1 MPASEQIPRIRID
14 PDGLDFE
21 TLRKEAIGKVQ
32 DLSGDLW
39 TDYNLH
45 DPGVTILEQLCYG
58 LTDLSYRSGFTVPDY
73 LTGAKGTI
81 DYQQQAL
88 YSPEEILPSAA
99 VTGIDYQKILY
110 DAIPEIDYV
119 WLEPSATEENALANG
134 LYTVFVKLDD
144 ELVQSRADSPKQ
156 DESLSELSGKLERIN
171 IASEHVRS
179 LLDQLGHQLDTDYE
193 NLKRGRDFA
202 ADIDLPLPASEQ
214 LADQIGDILHQLDA
228 SLSSVDDIWS
238 KIGSIWSVLMDSS
251 LSTDLSTRLN
261 EVLFKL
267 DAVFHYA
274 KLNDAL
280 KNILA
285 AIESNPDDWIAN
297 GGELLEK
304 LVIPL
309 SRFGSVLS
317 RLDKILTGIGDGL
330 FSEINTPDH
339 SAGELDEKAVI
350 QKIRSVF
357 AAHRNLCEDI
367 HRVEIIHTVPYFLA
381 GEIEIQP
388 AHNSAKIYAEIFLQ
402 CAHYISSGIQIDRYE
417 SVLSQTGNYEQV
429 FFGPLTKHG
438 FISDRCFEGAE
449 EILSVVDLISLISQI
464 DGVSKVHDLYLID
477 QENKKYTSIAYD
489 SSRYVFPD
497 LCFPKSGKPK
507 QLLRLVLPQDVSR
520 KNHDGKATGFTPYE
534 NAQDEALLEETRLEL
549 KKLIFAYHAFRN
561 NRPSFAH
568 LIPLPRG
575 ERRVSSDYYSIQNHF
590 PAVYGINR
598 YGIPQSESPSVKA
611 KAKQLKAYLF
621 PYEQLMA
628 DYLQHLQEMPRLF
641 SLDSGLQQSYFSQFL
656 DDRNIPGIESL
667 YADGNQH
674 SRTTL
679 SKILARYDRF
689 TERRNRVLD
698 TVLAMYGEQYPQR
711 SLQEF
716 DCYRRADQAKWVIEN
731 KINYLKCIR
740 EITRDRAKGFNY
752 LKPVLHTHHGELE
765 ENLAGAHKRISILL
779 GLQSFDRI
787 ALITDVLAERNSRLI
802 PDHILAESVQFLPE
816 KMEDR
821 AIPVVFEEE
830 KFAQIAIPAKLP
842 PFGYGVFKD
851 GVEIKNFRLIS
862 TREYTAVCLKSGQN
876 TRLWPL
882 SRKRNRDD
890 AVRYAHEFCRAITQ
904 LNIACESFH
913 MIEHVLLRPR
923 GKDAATAIPGTEDF
937 FDFRVSVIFP
947 SWTARFANTAFRKF
961 AEETVIKN
969 LPAHILPEFYWL
981 DFVPMQD
988 LEQRYK
994 TWLFCLQQANLDHHQ
1009 DNFKQ
1014 LNRASERIISFLLRN
1029 RGETDCE
1036 CWL

>member
-32 DLSGDLW
+32 ELSGDIW

-73 LTGAKGTI
+73 LTGEKGTI

-144 ELVQSRADSPKQ
+144 ELIQSRADPPKQ
-156 DESLSELSGKLERIN
+156 SESLSDLSGKLERIN
-171 IASEHVRS
+171 AASEQVRS
-179 LLDQLGHQLDTDYE
+179 LLDQLGHQLDACHE
-193 NLKRGRDFA
+193 NLKRGHDFA

-214 LADQIGDILHQLDA
+214 LAAQIGGILHQLDS
-228 SLSSVDDIWS
+228 SLSNVDAIWS
-238 KIGSIWSVLMDSS
+238 KVGSIWSIINSS
-251 LSTDLSTRLN
+251 FSADLSVRLN

-280 KNILA
+280 ENILA

-297 GGELLEK
+297 GGELLAK

-309 SRFGSVLS
+309 SRFESVLS
-317 RLDKILTGIGDGL
+317 RLDKILAGIGDGL
-330 FSEINTPDH
+330 FSEIDTPDQR
-339 SAGELDEKAVI
+339 AGKLDEKAVI

-367 HRVEIIHTVPYFLA
+367 HRVEIIRTIPYFLA

-388 AHNSAKIYAEIFLQ
+388 AHNSAKIYAEIFLR

-417 SVLSQTGNYEQV
+417 SILSQTGNYEQV
-429 FFGPLTKHG
+429 FSGPLTQHG

-449 EILSVVDLISLISQI
+449 EILSVVDLITLISQI
-464 DGVSKVHDLYLID
+464 DGVSKVHDLYLIN
-477 QENKKYTSIAYD
+477 QENKKCTSISYD
-489 SSRYVFPD
+489 SSRYEFPD

-520 KNHDGKATGFTPYE
+520 KNHDGKASGFTPYE

-561 NRPSFAH
+561 NRPPFAH
-568 LIPLPRG
+568 LIPLPSG
-575 ERRVSSDYYSIQNHF
+575 EQRVSPGYYSIQNHF

-598 YGIPQSESPSVKA
+598 YGIPQSESPEVKA

-628 DYLQHLQEMPRLF
+628 DYLKHLQEMPRLF
-641 SLDSGLQQSYFSQFL
+641 SLDSGLEQSYFSQFL
-656 DDRNIPGIESL
+656 DNRNIPGIESL
-667 YADGNQH
+667 YVDGNQQ

-711 SLQEF
+711 SLQQF
-716 DCYRRADQAKWVIEN
+716 DCYRRADQGKWVIEN
-731 KINYLKCIR
+731 KINYLQCIR

-752 LKPVLHTHHGELE
+752 LKPVWHAHHGELE

-787 ALITDVLAERNSRLI
+787 ALITDVLAGRNSRLI
-802 PDHILAESVQFLPE
+802 PDQILADSVQFLPE
-816 KMEDR
+816 EIESR
-821 AIPVVFEEE
+821 AIPVVFEAE
-830 KFAQIAIPAKLP
+830 KFAEIAIPAKLP

-851 GVEIKNFRLIS
+851 AVEIKNFRLIS

-876 TRLWPL
+876 ARLWPL
-882 SRKRNRDD
+882 SRKRNRDE
-890 AVRYAHEFCRAITQ
+890 AVRYAHEFCSAITQ

-913 MIEHVLLRPR
+913 MIEHVLLRSQ
-923 GKDAATAIPGTEDF
+923 GEDVATGIPGTEDF

-969 LPAHILPEFYWL
+969 LPAHILPEFYWF
-981 DFVPMQD
+981 DFVHMQD
-988 LEQRYK
+988 FEQRYK
-994 TWLFCLQQANLDHHQ
+994 TWLFCLQQANLNQQ
-1009 DNFKQ
+1009 DDFKL
-1014 LNRASERIISFLLRN
+1014 LNRASERIVSFLLKN